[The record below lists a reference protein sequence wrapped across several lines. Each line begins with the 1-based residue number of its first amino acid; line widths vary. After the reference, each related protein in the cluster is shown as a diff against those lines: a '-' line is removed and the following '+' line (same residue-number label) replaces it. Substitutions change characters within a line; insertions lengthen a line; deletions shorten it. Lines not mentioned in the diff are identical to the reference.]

1 MNSILFSL
9 SILVLGIILIVSNFN
24 IDNAIKS
31 TCTDDAL
38 HNSNKGILVLA
49 VAAIVFS
56 LSNMTCTWKCDCSN
70 SGVLATELYVGL
82 IFLLGIVLIS
92 LGITIQN
99 KAKKSLTCKKAGAHA
114 TAVITAGSLM
124 TAFAGS
130 YLIYVV
136 YTMNKHRIP
145 SGHRAKAIS
154 PGTEMTSRFG
164 G

>member
-1 MNSILFSL
+1 MHNIFFSL
-9 SILVLGIILIVSNFN
+9 SILLLGIILIVSNFN

-31 TCTDDAL
+31 TCTDDSL

-49 VAAIVFS
+49 VTAIVFS

-70 SGVLATELYVGL
+70 SGAIATELYVGI

-92 LGITIQN
+92 LGTIIQT
-99 KAKKSLTCKKAGAHA
+99 KAKKSLTCKNAEVHA

-130 YLIYVV
+130 YLIYVI
-136 YTMNKHRIP
+136 YTMNKHLIP
-145 SGHRAKAIS
+145 KRYKSMS
-154 PGTEMTSRFG
+154 PGTEMMTSRFG